1 VNEYSLLVGMGAS
14 LAILR
19 VVQNVPR
26 WQAARWA
33 NAGLLVLLSS
43 LIGARLV
50 YVICYWG
57 YFQEHLVEALALW
70 KGGFSWF
77 GAVVG
82 GIICLFA
89 ISRIWHMRFSKLADG
104 LVPMIPPLAVTIWM
118 GCWAW
123 GIAYGPL
130 APPNSFWGI
139 PTWDESGVSEMR
151 LPLQLLAAFAL
162 LVYCFWL
169 EAREKSFKREGQKA
183 ALMLLGLSVNLLLF
197 MPLRADPAPGW
208 LGVRL
213 DVWAAIA
220 FFIPSLVVFLIT
232 QRGRVEQNSTL
243 LHGKGT

>member
-1 VNEYSLLVGMGAS
+1 VERGFQLVWSRSRWNNLPVCDIAHMAYALFKTGRWVSSHDPTPGSHNMDGLLGMGDR
-14 LAILR
+14 L
-19 VVQNVPR
+19 
-26 WQAARWA
+26 WTTGAAQFFL
-33 NAGLLVLLSS
+33 G
-43 LIGARLV
+43 
-50 YVICYWG
+50 
-57 YFQEHLVEALALW
+57 
-70 KGGFSWF
+70 
-77 GAVVG
+77 
-82 GIICLFA
+82 
-89 ISRIWHMRFSKLADG
+89 D
-104 LVPMIPPLAVTIWM
+104 P
-118 GCWAW
+118 
-123 GIAYGPL
+123 
-130 APPNSFWGI
+130 
-139 PTWDESGVSEMR
+139 EMR

>member
-1 VNEYSLLVGMGAS
+1 MNEYSLLVGMGAS

-33 NAGLLVLLSS
+33 NAGLWVLLGS

-50 YVICYWG
+50 FVVCYGG
-57 YFQEHLVEALALW
+57 YFQAHLLETIMIW
-70 KGGFSWF
+70 HGGFSWF
-77 GAVVG
+77 GAVLG
-82 GIICLFA
+82 GLISLFA
-89 ISRIWHMRFSKLADG
+89 IARIWHVGFSKLADG

-130 APPNSFWGI
+130 TSPNSFWGI
-139 PTWDESGVSEMR
+139 PTWDESGASANR
-151 LPLQLLAAFAL
+151 LPLQLLAAFTL
-162 LVYCFWL
+162 LIYCFWL
-169 EAREKSFKREGQKA
+169 EASEKNFRKEGQKA
-183 ALMLLGLSVNLLLF
+183 ALMLLGLSVNLLIF

-220 FFIPSLVVFLIT
+220 FFIPSLAVFLLI
-232 QRGRVEQNSTL
+232 QRRRAEQNSTL
-243 LHGKGT
+243 VHGKET